1 MSTYPA
7 TNMVDMDAVEEAAAA
22 PDRAA
27 RILAEALVEIGR
39 IDTADLVDG
48 LAAMP
53 NSAGQL
59 MDALARVAVLAAEAA
74 ELRSNLTEMGF

>member
-1 MSTYPA
+1 MSTDT
-7 TNMVDMDAVEEAAAA
+7 TNRDMIEDAAASV
-22 PDRAA
+22 DRAA
-27 RILAEALVEIGR
+27 RILAEALAGVAR
-39 IDTADLVDG
+39 IDPDDLVDG
-48 LAAMP
+48 LTAMP

>member
-59 MDALARVAVLAAEAA
+59 MDARARVAVLAAEAA